1 MAFPFD
7 HDLADNVVDAA
18 KAIKAAAD
26 PEAAYQDIKR

>member
-26 PEAAYQDIKR
+26 QDIKR